1 MVLSLYNIRVCV
13 IFIFILFNLI
23 FFIQYNLSFILSKQ
37 SFLLQ
42 SLFYAVVFCFYPMGF
57 FKLNPIAFNLF
68 KVRRESLTI

>member
-13 IFIFILFNLI
+13 IFIFFLFNLI

-42 SLFYAVVFCFYPMGF
+42 SLFYAVVFFFYKNWF
-57 FKLNPIAFNLF
+57 LNFNTIAFNLF